1 MILPHAQEHAERD
14 GVKRMSYVKV
24 LARAWIGSLTNIFSF
39 QDDESRGR
47 VIALTS
53 TLLTTFYNVF
63 ITGIFYTGF
72 LSMYGMSIT
81 DAGILTFIPYIA
93 NLLSVFSP
101 KLLGRFAKRKKLLL
115 TAKVIYY
122 AIYIVVA
129 TVMPQFVTDPDQ
141 RLILFIIIQ
150 AVAAGFYAFFGS
162 GFTIWF
168 YNFYPLENDR
178 RIRYVMLSQIFSSI
192 LSSLVLIGSGL
203 LTDALSGS
211 PFQDQLILIF
221 RYCAFALVLLDVFF
235 QSKAKEYPYVAE
247 ENTRLHEVFTL
258 PFKNKKFFACMI
270 LMFLWNFNGNLNN
283 GLWGYHLLN
292 HLDFSY
298 TLINAMSVLYT
309 IVLLCLS
316 PVWNKV
322 LRRYSWIKTF
332 GIATLLFVPT
342 EVICFSLMPGDA
354 GMYVVASFFQNVMS
368 VGLNLAY
375 SNILYMN
382 LPKEKSTTYITFN
395 TIGCNIFAFF
405 GLMTGT
411 WVSGITGDSTISMLG
426 LEVYSVQFTCL
437 MRGIFMAF
445 FGLVL
450 VLKWRIF
457 TRDEDIAEVEHLTEV
472 SRRKRK
478 QDWEAVQMLVRQK
491 LQRR

>member
-1 MILPHAQEHAERD
+1 MNYMKSFFQ
-14 GVKRMSYVKV
+14 
-24 LARAWIGSLTNIFSF
+24 AWFRSFTDIFSF
-39 QDDESRGR
+39 HDDESKGR

-101 KLLGRFAKRKKLLL
+101 KLLGRFQKRKNLLL

-129 TVMPQFVTDPDQ
+129 TVMPQFVTDPDA
-141 RLILFIIIQ
+141 RLVLFIVIQ

-168 YNFYPLENDR
+168 YNFYPMENDR
-178 RIRYVMLSQIFSSI
+178 RIRYLMLSQIFSSI
-192 LSSLVLIGSGL
+192 LSSVVLIGSGM
-203 LTDALSGS
+203 LTDAMSGS

-221 RYCAFALVLLDVFF
+221 RYFAFVLVLLDVFF
-235 QSKAKEYPYVAE
+235 QSRAKEYPYVEE
-247 ENTRLHEVFTL
+247 ENTKLHEVFTL
-258 PFKNKKFFACMI
+258 PFKHKKFLACMI
-270 LMFLWNFNGNLNN
+270 MMFVWNYIGNLNN

-292 HLDFSY
+292 HLNFSY

-309 IVLLCLS
+309 IVLLFLS
-316 PVWNKV
+316 PMWNKI

-342 EVICFSLMPGDA
+342 EVMCFMLTPGDQ
-354 GMYVVASFFQNVMS
+354 GMYVAASFIQNIMS

-375 SNILYMN
+375 ANILYMN

-395 TIGCNIFAFF
+395 TIGCNIFAFL

-411 WVSGITGDSTISMLG
+411 MVSGITGDNTVPMFG
-426 LEVYSVQFTCL
+426 MDVYSVQFTTL
-437 MRGIFMAF
+437 MRGVFLLIL
-445 FGLVL
+445 GLIL
-450 VLKWRIF
+450 VWKWRMF
-457 TRDEDIAEVEHLTEV
+457 TREEDIVEVEHLAV
-472 SRRKRK
+472 ISKRKRT
-478 QDWEAVQMLVRQK
+478 QDLQYLREAIREGAGRHK
-491 LQRR
+491 LK

>member
-1 MILPHAQEHAERD
+1 
-14 GVKRMSYVKV
+14 MSYVKV
-24 LARAWIGSLTNIFSF
+24 VFQSWFRSLTDIFSF
-39 QDDESRGR
+39 KDDESKGR

-101 KLLGRFAKRKKLLL
+101 KLLGRFKERKKLLL

-129 TVMPQFVTDPDQ
+129 TVMPQFVTDPDA

-168 YNFYPLENDR
+168 YNFYPMENDR

-192 LSSLVLIGSGL
+192 LSSCVLIGSGM

-221 RYCAFALVLLDVFF
+221 RYCAFVLVLIDVFF
-235 QSKAKEYPYVAE
+235 QSRAKEYPYVAE
-247 ENTRLHEVFTL
+247 ENTKLLEVFTL
-258 PFKNKKFFACMI
+258 PFKHKKFLACMI
-270 LMFLWNFNGNLNN
+270 MMFVWNFIANLNN
-283 GLWGYHLLN
+283 GLWAYHLLN
-292 HLDFSY
+292 HLQFSY
-298 TLINAMSVLYT
+298 TLINTMSVLYT
-309 IVLLCLS
+309 IILLCLS
-316 PVWNKV
+316 PVWNKL

-342 EVICFSLMPGDA
+342 EVMCFTLTPGDY
-354 GMYVVASFFQNVMS
+354 GMYVLASLIQNIMS

-395 TIGCNIFAFF
+395 TIGCNIFAVI
-405 GLMTGT
+405 GLMAGT
-411 WVSGITGDSTISMLG
+411 AVSGITGDNTIPMFG
-426 LEVYSVQFTCL
+426 MDVYSVQFTTL
-437 MRGIFMAF
+437 MRGF
-445 FGLVL
+445 FLLILGLVL
-450 VLKWRIF
+450 VTKWRMF
-457 TRDEDIAEVEHLTEV
+457 TRDEDIVEVEYLAV
-472 SRRKRK
+472 VAKRKRE
-478 QDWEAVQMLVRQK
+478 QDIQHLKEAIREIVVRHTHK
-491 LQRR
+491 